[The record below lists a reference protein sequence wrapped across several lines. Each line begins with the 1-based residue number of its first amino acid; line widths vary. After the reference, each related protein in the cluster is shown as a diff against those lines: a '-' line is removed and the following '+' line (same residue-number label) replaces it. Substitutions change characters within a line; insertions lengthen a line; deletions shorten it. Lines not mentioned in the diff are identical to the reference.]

1 MCLQK
6 VSLFNWVTESNILFM
21 RLPQKKKKKKE
32 NVIVVKVG
40 KKKYRNNLLG
50 VKQQTPGGLISLC
63 RDHSN
68 YTAEF
73 P

>member
-1 MCLQK
+1 
-6 VSLFNWVTESNILFM
+6 M